1 MDALESEIKDQV
13 VQARA
18 ALEQARAEQDE
29 FLVHIHE
36 AELDG
41 LARTADAH
49 GLRLDPEPDVVDLTA
64 LDAQALDG
72 QALDG
77 QARAGQPRAEE
88 ARSA

>member
-1 MDALESEIKDQV
+1 VLVDALESEIKDQV

-49 GLRLDPEPDVVDLTA
+49 GLRLEPEADVVDLTA
-64 LDAQALDG
+64 LDVQALDV
-72 QALDG
+72 QAVDEP
-77 QARAGQPRAEE
+77 ARAEE